1 MPPPP
6 RLSRLEVAAGVVLGT
21 ESPPRARA
29 RSEPPLETP
38 RAALERAILPEL
50 ERGRCLVSFSG
61 GRDSSA
67 VLAVATRLAERV
79 GLPQPV
85 PATIRFPGAARAG
98 ETAWQERVVGHLG
111 LADWVRLDAGDE
123 LDCVG
128 PVAASVLRR
137 HGLLW
142 PPNAHFHVPLLAE
155 AAGGT
160 LLTGVGGDDVFGP
173 TRWSRA
179 ASVVAR
185 QTRPEPRDAL
195 RIGLGWAPRPLRRA
209 VLRRRIFVPFP
220 WLRPAAERAVN
231 DALAADAAREPLR
244 WRARF
249 PWRLSLRYVHVGT
262 ASLELL
268 AEDAGAR
275 IAHPLADPGF
285 VDALARLP
293 RDSRYRN
300 RDEAMRTLFP
310 ELLPPDL
317 LARPDKAAFGQVA
330 WGRHSRAFAAAWD
343 GGGLDPEL
351 VDPDALRRAWPEAER
366 DGRLLTVLQAA
377 WLAADRGSPGQVEET
392 LERGRE

>member
-1 MPPPP
+1 MPAAP

-21 ESPPRARA
+21 ERVARA
-29 RSEPPLETP
+29 QPGRSHESP
-38 RAALERAILPEL
+38 RAALERAILPCL

-67 VLAVATRLAERV
+67 VLAVATRLAERA
-79 GLPQPV
+79 GLPRPV
-85 PATIRFPGAARAG
+85 PATIRFPGAAEAG
-98 ETAWQERVVGHLG
+98 ETAWQERVVAHLG
-111 LADWVRLDAGDE
+111 LVDWVRLEAGDE

-128 PVAASVLRR
+128 PVAAAALHR

-142 PPNAHFHVPLLAE
+142 PPNAHFHAPLLAE

-160 LLTGVGGDDVFGP
+160 LLTGVGGDDVFGT

-179 ASVVAR
+179 AAVVAG
-185 QTRPEPRDAL
+185 QARPEPRDTL
-195 RIGLGWAPRPLRRA
+195 RIGLAWAPRPVRRA
-209 VLRRRIFVPFP
+209 VLRRRIAVPFS

-231 DALAADAAREPLR
+231 DALAADAAGEPLG

-249 PWRLSLRYVHVGT
+249 FWRLSLRYVRVGIT
-262 ASLELL
+262 SLDLL
-268 AEDAGAR
+268 AADAGAA

-293 RDSRYRN
+293 RADRYRT

-317 LARPDKAAFGQVA
+317 LGRRDKAAFGQVA
-330 WGRHSRAFAAAWD
+330 WGPHSRAFAAAWD

-351 VDPDALRRAWPEAER
+351 VDADALRAALPDAER

-377 WLAADRGSPGQVEET
+377 WLAAQPRSRGEAEET

>member
-1 MPPPP
+1 MPATP

-21 ESPPRARA
+21 ESRRRPPSGPVRA
-29 RSEPPLETP
+29 TP

-50 ERGRCLVSFSG
+50 EHGRCLVSFSG

-85 PATIRFPGAARAG
+85 PATIRFPGADRAA
-98 ETAWQERVVGHLG
+98 ETAWQERVVAHLG

-128 PVAASVLRR
+128 PVAAAALRR

-142 PPNAHFHVPLLAE
+142 PPNAHFHAPLLAE
-155 AAGGT
+155 AAGGA
-160 LLTGVGGDDVFGP
+160 LLTGVGGDDVLGA

-179 ASVVAR
+179 AAVVGGQA
-185 QTRPEPRDAL
+185 RPEPRDAL
-195 RIGLGWAPRPLRRA
+195 TVGLAWAPRPVRRA
-209 VLRRRIFVPFP
+209 VLRRRVAVPFP
-220 WLRPAAERAVN
+220 WLRPPAERAVN
-231 DALAADAAREPLR
+231 DALAADAAGEPLR

-249 PWRLSLRYVHVGT
+249 SWRLSLRYVHVGT
-262 ASLELL
+262 ASLALL
-268 AEDAGAR
+268 AADAGAR

-310 ELLPPDL
+310 QLLPPDL
-317 LARPDKAAFGQVA
+317 LARRDKAAFGQVA
-330 WGRHSRAFAAAWD
+330 WGPHSRAFADAWD
-343 GGGLDPEL
+343 GSGLDTEL

-377 WLAADRGSPGQVEET
+377 WLAADPGSPGEVEET

>member
-1 MPPPP
+1 MPAAP
-6 RLSRLEVAAGVVLGT
+6 RLSPLEVAAGVVLGT
-21 ESPPRARA
+21 ERPPQARQEPSNGSPR
-29 RSEPPLETP
+29 E
-38 RAALERAILPEL
+38 ALERAILPHL
-50 ERGRCLVSFSG
+50 GRGRCLVSFSG

-85 PATIRFPGAARAG
+85 PATIRFPGAAEAG
-98 ETAWQERVVGHLG
+98 ERAWQERVVEHLG

-128 PVAASVLRR
+128 PVAASALRR

-155 AAGGT
+155 AAGGA
-160 LLTGVGGDDVFGP
+160 LLTGVGGDDVFGA

-179 ASVVAR
+179 AAVVAG
-185 QTRPEPRDAL
+185 QARPEPRDAL
-195 RIGLGWAPRPLRRA
+195 RIGLAWAPGPVRRA
-209 VLRRRIFVPFP
+209 VLRRRIAVPFP

-231 DALAADAAREPLR
+231 DALAADAAGEPLR

-249 PWRLSLRYVHVGT
+249 SWRLSLRYVHVGT

-268 AEDAGAR
+268 AADAGAE
-275 IAHPLADPGF
+275 IAHPLADQGF
-285 VDALARLP
+285 ADALARLP
-293 RDSRYRN
+293 RSGRYRT

-317 LARPDKAAFGQVA
+317 LARRDKAAFGQVA
-330 WGRHSRAFAAAWD
+330 WGAHSRAFAAAWD
-343 GGGLDPEL
+343 GSGLDPEL
-351 VDPDALRRAWPEAER
+351 VDRDALRAAWPDAER

-377 WLAADRGSPGQVEET
+377 WLAADRGSAGEVTEP